1 MEEKSEET
9 INLSTVRVRH
19 KSKTLTKHI
28 IFTFISQL
36 KNGCIKKLF
45 CFMKLMQQFL
55 NYYFAITPVINQ
67 KKNRPY
73 HYVNNPQTF
82 LSSEKT
88 TQREFTF

>member
-1 MEEKSEET
+1 
-9 INLSTVRVRH
+9 
-19 KSKTLTKHI
+19 
-28 IFTFISQL
+28 
-36 KNGCIKKLF
+36 
-45 CFMKLMQQFL
+45 MKLMQQFL